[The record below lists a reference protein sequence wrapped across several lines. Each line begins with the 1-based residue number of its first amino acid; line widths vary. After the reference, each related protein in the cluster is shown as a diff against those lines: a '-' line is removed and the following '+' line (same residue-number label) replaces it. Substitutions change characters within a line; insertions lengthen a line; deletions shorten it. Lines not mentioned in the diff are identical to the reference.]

1 MHEKCVICT
10 ILHAWYFARCHLSM
24 CVCVYPG
31 YFSPNQAL
39 ICRANWPEF
48 HMPQGD
54 IGESIKCPSDVT
66 QRRNRVQILHFR
78 FWLLLH
84 FHLDFIVDIIL
95 QHAEGVIWP
104 LCLWNPFK
112 ANCSLFSKKSV
123 GVTWKMRIGFLFL
136 QRCKNYPSWQVI
148 QCSVESYFSK
158 SKGDKNLPDGWG
170 HCYKSKLACL
180 SKFFRRCYLDI
191 CGAISC
197 LLFHNVI
204 TC

>member
-54 IGESIKCPSDVT
+54 IVESIKCPSDVM

-112 ANCSLFSKKSV
+112 ANCSLFSKNLLASLGKWESVFSFSSAAKTIHLDKSFSV
-123 GVTWKMRIGFLFL
+123 VLSLISPKVREIKICQMGEVIVTKANWL
-136 QRCKNYPSWQVI
+136 V
-148 QCSVESYFSK
+148 
-158 SKGDKNLPDGWG
+158 
-170 HCYKSKLACL
+170 
-180 SKFFRRCYLDI
+180 
-191 CGAISC
+191 
-197 LLFHNVI
+197 
-204 TC
+204 